1 MLKQNQFSKTRR
13 NSSLELVQR
22 QLVSYSK
29 YSKLEYSN
37 YKKYISDHGF
47 GIFMRM
53 GAEMAAHPRSL
64 SCGDLFL
71 VWVCWDS
78 SRCHRVCQTLC
89 HISGWPN
96 WWSAPHRSG
105 TSASAHGKTSAS
117 PHGAVH
123 TPGRTRHSHSP
134 VPPWTGSTSAGRSGT
149 SFLKF
154 PAVATFEAF
163 SSHPPLCCCRRGCHS
178 VQKSE
183 GQPRTTA
190 CAAAALYPWA
200 HPEGLR
206 WYWGWDHFPFFASAC
221 AIW

>member
-53 GAEMAAHPRSL
+53 GAEMAARPRSL

-78 SRCHRVCQTLC
+78 SRCHCVCQTLC

-96 WWSAPHRSG
+96 WWSAPARRTDRQHGVSAAEGSQTSG
-105 TSASAHGKTSAS
+105 LLTYHCVSLDIQRCRGLVNRAGWYLRELLRQMGLLNIEHSS
-117 PHGAVH
+117 PFGA
-123 TPGRTRHSHSP
+123 P
-134 VPPWTGSTSAGRSGT
+134 STHY
-149 SFLKF
+149 
-154 PAVATFEAF
+154 
-163 SSHPPLCCCRRGCHS
+163 SSQLRAN
-178 VQKSE
+178 
-183 GQPRTTA
+183 TTA
-190 CAAAALYPWA
+190 GP
-200 HPEGLR
+200 
-206 WYWGWDHFPFFASAC
+206 
-221 AIW
+221 